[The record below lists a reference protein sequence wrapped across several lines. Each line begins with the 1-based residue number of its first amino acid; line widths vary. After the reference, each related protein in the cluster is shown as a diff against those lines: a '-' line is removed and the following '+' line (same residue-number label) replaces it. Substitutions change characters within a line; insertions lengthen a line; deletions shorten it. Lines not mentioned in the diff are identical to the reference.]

1 LRAGPGIKPWD
12 ESAEFLDMA
21 LAAADPAAASTRDRV
36 AGLAAAAVARR
47 YVVLGVTALVLWL
60 FAGRG
65 SYYSDWHFFVAG
77 AASLTGSGGP
87 GGGLHVYATHP
98 YLQYGPLAMLFAVPV
113 RLIGPDSGWALG
125 SAICMAL
132 GVLTVWLVERAAVAM
147 GAQERVRPAILLGG
161 IFFLKAWCSPAV
173 GAGHPDDVIAL
184 AAVAAAVLG
193 VARGRWVT
201 ASVAIGCAAAAKP
214 WALLAI
220 ALAAAVPGRRL
231 RGLALAA
238 AVAVVPWLPFVIAD
252 PRTADVGS
260 FHLPVDPGSTLVW
273 LGANASSTPGWP
285 RLAQFLVAACLTAW
299 ALARG
304 RWALIPVIAFAVR
317 INLDPLVTSYYPAGV
332 LLGTLVWDVTA
343 PTRVPGAR
351 TVVAWVLLLAVPLDV
366 YVVDRAAALPT
377 VDTVLRLAVL
387 VAPVLVLSRAGLL
400 PDRLRRLLR
409 RPSTHRLAV
418 PLAD

>member
-1 LRAGPGIKPWD
+1 VASVHGRSIKPWD
-12 ESAEFLDMA
+12 ETTEFFGMA
-21 LAAADPAAASTRDRV
+21 LAAAEPAATPSVRDRV
-36 AGLAAAAVARR
+36 AALAATAVQRR

-60 FAGRG
+60 FAGHGR
-65 SYYSDWHFFVAG
+65 YYSDWHFFVAG
-77 AASLTGSGGP
+77 AASLTGSGGS

-132 GVLTVWLVERAAVAM
+132 GVLTVWLIERTAVAV
-147 GAQERVRPAILLGG
+147 GARARLQPTILVGG

-173 GAGHPDDVIAL
+173 SAGHPDDVIAL
-184 AAVAAAVLG
+184 TAVAVGVLG
-193 VARGRWVT
+193 VARGRWIT
-201 ASVAIGCAAAAKP
+201 ASAAIGCAAAAKP

-220 ALAAAVPGRRL
+220 VLAAAVPGSRL

-238 AVAVVPWLPFVIAD
+238 AVTVAPWLPFVVAD
-252 PRTADVGS
+252 RRTLDVGS
-260 FHLPVDPGSTLVW
+260 FHLPVNPGSTLLW
-273 LGANASSTPGWP
+273 LGASTWSTPSWP
-285 RLAQFLVAACLTAW
+285 RLAQFLVAAGLTAW

-317 INLDPLVTSYYPAGV
+317 INLDPLVCSYYAAGV

-343 PTRVPGAR
+343 PTRLPAMR
-351 TVVAWVLLLAVPLDV
+351 TIVAWVLLLAVPLDV
-366 YVVDRAAALPT
+366 YVVDRAAALPS

-387 VAPVLVLSRAGLL
+387 VAPVLALSRVHGLL
-400 PDRLRRLLR
+400 PARRRATRQLAV
-409 RPSTHRLAV
+409 RLA
-418 PLAD
+418 D